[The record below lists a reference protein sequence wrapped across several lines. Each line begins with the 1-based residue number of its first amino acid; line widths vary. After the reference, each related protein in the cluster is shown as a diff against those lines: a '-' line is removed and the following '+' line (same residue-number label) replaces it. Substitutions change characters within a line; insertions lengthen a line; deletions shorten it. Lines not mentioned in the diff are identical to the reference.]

1 MRLIRMRCRTDLP
14 LFARTFFPHHCRL
27 PFSSMH
33 RDFFRQYASHLTDD
47 LLSRKG
53 FSEVVAAP
61 RGFAKSTIK
70 SLILPIHSL
79 LYQTERYIVII
90 SATLKQAK
98 LRLKNIKNELL
109 TNDVLKKYYDIQ
121 IPSGL
126 KKAWTQQSI
135 NVNDVQIEAYSA
147 GTEIRGISYR
157 EFRPTRIIL
166 DDAEDSSLVE
176 NAEGRAR
183 LLEWFNEVIEN
194 LGDSYTI
201 LEVIGTLLH
210 PESLLATLLLRPDF
224 QGKVYRAVME
234 FAEDGALWEKWRT
247 IFSDLTDEKRQETSL
262 EFFQKNRQAML
273 KSSKVLWS
281 AKEDYY
287 SLMTQLTTR
296 GRHAFFQEK
305 QNDPRAAE
313 HRMFSRAAF
322 RYFTMEGDRLL
333 VDQPG
338 CEPRIIPISN
348 LKICGFLDA
357 ALGRKKSRGSEGD
370 FAAIATVGRDPSGY
384 LYVLDIWLQR
394 VPPTKQIARIFD
406 LHSRF
411 HYISFGIESNCFQS
425 LLLLPLEEERKRRQT
440 AGEPW
445 DVPVREVSHREK
457 KEARLLTLEPLV
469 ANGWVLFNRALPE
482 EFFRQMED
490 VPNSR
495 HDDGP
500 DALEAAVS
508 LSKTLSSSLN
518 GKNSL
523 PQSPSRALKKPLSLY

>member
-1 MRLIRMRCRTDLP
+1 MRLIRMRCRTDP
-14 LFARTFFPHHCRL
+14 ELFARIFFPHHCRL

-33 RDFFRQYASHLTDD
+33 RDFFRSHKNHINGD
-47 LLSRKG
+47 LLSRAG
-53 FSEVVAAP
+53 YNEAVAAP

-70 SLILPIHSL
+70 SLILPIHAL

-109 TNDVLKKYYDIQ
+109 TNDLLKKYYDIS

-135 NVNDVQIEAYSA
+135 TVNDVQIEAYSG
-147 GTEIRGISYR
+147 GTEIRGISFR
-157 EFRPTRIIL
+157 EFRPSRIIL

-176 NAEGRAR
+176 SAEGRSR

-224 QGKVYRAVME
+224 QGKVYRAVLE
-234 FAEDGALWEKWRT
+234 FAEDAILWEKWRT
-247 IFSDLTDEKRQETSL
+247 LFSDLTDEKRQDTAR
-262 EFFQKNRQAML
+262 EFFQKNRAAML
-273 KSSKVLWS
+273 KGSKVLWS

-287 SLMTQLTTR
+287 SLMTQLFTR

-313 HRMFSRAAF
+313 HRMFSRNAF
-322 RYFTMEGDRLL
+322 RYFTLEGDRLL

-338 CEPRIIPISN
+338 CEPRIIPLSS

-370 FAAIATVGRDPSGY
+370 FAAIATAGRDPSGY
-384 LYVLDIWLQR
+384 LYVLDVWLQR
-394 VPPTKQIARIFD
+394 MPPTKQIARIFD

-411 HYISFGIESNCFQS
+411 HYFSFGIESNCFQS
-425 LLLLPLEEERKRRQT
+425 LLLLPLEEERKRRQ
-440 AGEPW
+440 ASGAAW
-445 DVPVREVSHREK
+445 DVPVVEMNHRER

-490 VPNSR
+490 VPNGR

-508 LSKTLSSSLN
+508 LSKTLASSLN
-518 GKNSL
+518 GKNAL
-523 PQSPSRALKKPLSLY
+523 PPSPPRALKKPLSFY